1 MGRELLRQIHRVLVT
16 LLTIA
21 LVVGSFRI
29 ASSITDIVTRRIP
42 SFDTMWLDSL
52 WIVIGFAV
60 ICRVALY
67 EFPSSVTMFFSE
79 AGIEV
84 MPLYA
89 ERSAFIPW
97 QEIKS
102 ARYSRLLRT
111 VTFRSHRL
119 GRPYKAADSRKNF
132 KEGEF
137 DSTIAIVK
145 RCIGDRWR
153 ERWL

>member
-1 MGRELLRQIHRVLVT
+1 
-16 LLTIA
+16 
-21 LVVGSFRI
+21 
-29 ASSITDIVTRRIP
+29 
-42 SFDTMWLDSL
+42 
-52 WIVIGFAV
+52 
-60 ICRVALY
+60 
-67 EFPSSVTMFFSE
+67 MFFSE

-89 ERSAFIPW
+89 DRSTLIPW
-97 QEIKS
+97 TEIKS

-111 VTFRSHRL
+111 VTIRSHKL
-119 GRPYKAADSRKNF
+119 GRPYKVADSHKNF

-145 RCIGDRWR
+145 GCIGDRWR